1 MTSPTDDRPDRRRPL
16 GHLRVSQHP
25 VTAQAGPAARRAL
38 LASWLGWLFDGYETF
53 ALILVGAVAIRDLVA
68 PDQLAQLPLYFG
80 GLIAVT
86 LLGWATGGLA
96 FGVLADYLGR
106 RRALM
111 LSILLYA
118 VFTGLSAAAPDY
130 ETLVALRFL
139 TGLGLGGEFAP
150 GTTLV
155 AELWPPAR
163 RGRAAGA
170 LCSAFAFGSLLA
182 SGLWLLVGALG
193 PGAWRMMFVIGIL
206 PAFFLLWLRR
216 GVEDPAIWVDAAR
229 RRRRAR
235 EAAAT
240 GGRLGDQD
248 RRLTRFTIADLFQT
262 PELRRRTLLLLVM
275 SVASVVGYWGVSSW
289 VPQYAGQVAARA
301 GHAAGQWG
309 ALAGLLFSSGAIAG
323 CLALGAL
330 ADRWGRKPTIAL
342 FCAGSVVACVAPFLI
357 DRDLVLFLVAAAAN
371 GFFTSG
377 QFAWMA
383 VYLPEVYPTAVRGTG
398 TAVVYNSARYLAA
411 FGPLVAG
418 WVVEFL
424 GGIAHAAALMSSIY
438 LLGLAATP
446 FAAPETKGQ
455 PLPD

>member
-1 MTSPTDDRPDRRRPL
+1 MTDR
-16 GHLRVSQHP
+16 
-25 VTAQAGPAARRAL
+25 AGPTARRAL
-38 LASWLGWLFDGYETF
+38 LLSGLGWLFDGYETY
-53 ALILVGAVAIRDLVA
+53 ALILVGTAAIRDLVA
-68 PDQLAQLPLYFG
+68 PDRLAELPLHFG

-96 FGVLADYLGR
+96 FGVFADYLGR

-111 LSILLYA
+111 LSILIYA

-130 ETLVALRFL
+130 GTLLAFRFL

-155 AELWPPAR
+155 SELWPPAR

-170 LCSAFAFGSLLA
+170 LCSAFGVGCLLA
-182 SGLWLLVGALG
+182 SGLWLLVGGLG
-193 PGAWRMMFVIGIL
+193 HGSWRAMFAIGVL
-206 PAFFLLWLRR
+206 PAFLLLWLRR
-216 GVEDPAIWVDAAR
+216 GVEDPAIWVDADR
-229 RRRRAR
+229 RRRLAR
-235 EAAAT
+235 QATAT
-240 GGRLGDQD
+240 GRGLGDQD
-248 RRLTRFTIADLFQT
+248 RRLARFTLADLFAN

-275 SVASVVGYWGVSSW
+275 ALASVVGYWGVSSW
-289 VPQYAGQVAARA
+289 VPQQARAVAARA
-301 GHAAGQWG
+301 GHGEGGWG
-309 ALAGLLFSSGAIAG
+309 ALAGLLFSAGGIAG
-323 CLALGAL
+323 YLVLGAL

-342 FCAGSVVACVAPFLI
+342 FFAGSVVASVAPFLI
-357 DRDLVLFLVAAAAN
+357 DGDLGLFMAAATAN

-418 WVVEFL
+418 WVVQSL
-424 GGIAHAAALMSSIY
+424 GGMAHAAGLMSGIY
-438 LLGLAATP
+438 VLALAATP
-446 FAAPETKGQ
+446 FAAPETRGQ
-455 PLPD
+455 PLPP